1 MARGGGGYSG
11 GGGGGGGGDGEI
23 SDTTWAI
30 IGVLIAI
37 TVFYCIYVC
46 YKKTC
51 ANPAATQDPEA
62 PAATPH
68 VQAVAAPG
76 NAPTNYPVMTQQQQ
90 TYTPAN
96 NTYQQTTAYAPMTQA
111 PAASSPYTPTSSYA
125 PASPY
130 PPSTPYTP
138 TTPYAAPAAYPPSTG
153 YPPMGQPAY
162 GAPPAPVGGFVA
174 QYPPQPQQPGQLGTT
189 YL

>member
-1 MARGGGGYSG
+1 MARHY
-11 GGGGGGGGDGEI
+11 GGGGGGGGDGEGGL
-23 SDTTWAI
+23 SDTAWAI
-30 IGVLIAI
+30 IGVLIAM
-37 TVFYCIYVC
+37 TVIYCIYYV

-51 ANPAATQDPEA
+51 ASPTATQDPEA
-62 PAATPH
+62 PAATPQA
-68 VQAVAAPG
+68 QAVAASGKP
-76 NAPTNYPVMTQQQQ
+76 AVMTQQQQQQ

-111 PAASSPYTPTSSYA
+111 PAAAPSPYIPASSYA

-153 YPPMGQPAY
+153 YPPMSQPAY